1 MKTRHFLRSGIVLI
15 LLLIF
20 SIPALAGTVTPPSIG
35 GIRLEFVIFGL
46 TLVGVAIF
54 HKHTM
59 WVALCG
65 LAAVLFL
72 KVGFDSDFN
81 FISHIVGTENQTG
94 EWKTLLNLLGLLF
107 GFAILAK
114 MFEESRLPDIL
125 PKYLPDNWTGG
136 LVLLFLIM
144 VISSFLDNIAAAIL
158 GGTIARVVF
167 KDKIHIGYIA
177 AIIAASNAGGAWS
190 VVGDTTTTLMWID
203 GVHPE
208 LLVKALLASLSAFAI
223 FGVIGAR
230 QQHRFQAIT
239 KDAPENVKVDWVRI
253 LLVVMLLAFTIL
265 TNYLFEFPALGVW
278 IAILISMIF
287 RPVAWKEVPKA
298 FQGTVF
304 LLSLVTMAGM
314 MPVNELPAA
323 SWQSSLSLGFVSA
336 VFDNIPLTKLCLE
349 QGGYDWGILAYAV
362 GFGGSM
368 IWFGS
373 SAGVAL
379 TNLFPEAKSVVKYV
393 RSGWHIALAYIAGFM
408 ILLAVTGW
416 NPVSY
421 KNSKT
426 ENNQSVTET
435 NINYGK

>member
-1 MKTRHFLRSGIVLI
+1 MKNRHFLRSGIVLI
-15 LLLIF
+15 MLLVF
-20 SIPALAGTVTPPSIG
+20 SIPALAGTGTPPSIG
-35 GIRLEFVIFGL
+35 GIRLEFVIFAL

-59 WVALCG
+59 WVALSG

-72 KVGFDSDFN
+72 KTGFDSGFN
-81 FISHIVGTENQTG
+81 FITHIVGTENQTG

-114 MFEESRLPDIL
+114 TFEESRLPDIL

-136 LVLLFLIM
+136 LVLLALIM

-203 GVHPE
+203 GVHPG
-208 LLVKALLASLSAFAI
+208 LLVKAVLASLAAFVI

-265 TNYLFEFPALGVW
+265 TNYLFDFPALGVW
-278 IAILISMIF
+278 IAILFSMIF
-287 RPVAWKEVPKA
+287 RPVAWKEVPNA
-298 FQGTVF
+298 LQGTVF

-379 TNLFPEAKSVVKYV
+379 TNLFPEGKSVVKYI
-393 RSGWHIALAYIAGFM
+393 RGGWHIALAYIAGFM

-426 ENNQSVTET
+426 EKNQSITET